1 MRVSD
6 FRFLSSPHKKTGSIA
21 TMKKTILL
29 TALSSALVA
38 NAAVADTTAP
48 MPYAP
53 ALPAHVQAPAFDV
66 ADMQARVAA
75 DMQEMQERMTAERA
89 RFHQGMAAPAA
100 PEFTAMSDRDS
111 IDARFDARLAEAE
124 ARFADMEKEM
134 AASREDLLLDA
145 PEMPELPEYARSPRS
160 DELEQRFAEAQ
171 ARFAEK
177 RAAAEERFEQAR
189 AELEARIAER
199 RGTI

>member
-1 MRVSD
+1 
-6 FRFLSSPHKKTGSIA
+6 
-21 TMKKTILL
+21 MKKTILL

-38 NAAVADTTAP
+38 TAAAAETTAP

-53 ALPAHVQAPAFDV
+53 ALPAHVQAPAFDA
-66 ADMQARVAA
+66 ADMQARMAE
-75 DMQEMQERMTAERA
+75 DMKAMHERMTAELA
-89 RFHQGMAAPAA
+89 RVHQDLPAFEPPAA
-100 PEFTAMSDRDS
+100 PDFTALPDRGD
-111 IDARFDARLAEAE
+111 IDARIAERLDEADAH
-124 ARFADMEKEM
+124 FAAVEKEM

-145 PEMPELPEYARSPRS
+145 PEMPELPEYARTPRS
-160 DELEQRFAEAQ
+160 AELEARFAEAE